1 MKFEKTDIDGC
12 YVITFKTFHDNRG
25 YFSVPYHRN
34 LFNDELGYSV
44 DFMQENMSYSHKNVI
59 RGLHFQTGE
68 FEQAKLVTCTHGRVL
83 DVAVDIRKNSHT
95 YGKVVKVILG
105 LGFEKMLFIP
115 RGCAHGFSVLSDTAI
130 FQYKVDNEYN
140 KESERGIKYN
150 DPVLNIDWYVNKND
164 AIVSEKDLILPSFNS
179 L

>member
-12 YVITFKTFHDNRG
+12 FVITFKTFHDNRG